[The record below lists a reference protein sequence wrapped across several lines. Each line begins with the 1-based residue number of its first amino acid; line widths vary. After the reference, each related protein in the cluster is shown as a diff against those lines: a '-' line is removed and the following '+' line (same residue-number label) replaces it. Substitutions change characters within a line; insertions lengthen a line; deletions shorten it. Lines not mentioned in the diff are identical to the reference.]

1 MAARA
6 RSWAAPDTPMTRHAA
21 PLELDVPLQ
30 RLRPRNPGPYFF
42 ITTLETHNSA
52 PAPLGQFIPIVDVT
66 TNFFPVHA
74 WLLAPASL
82 LLFLARAMRWR
93 DWQANY

>member
-1 MAARA
+1 MSLNRVHRVLQYVVYLA
-6 RSWAAPDTPMTRHAA
+6 SWASMLVCFVHG
-21 PLELDVPLQ
+21 
-30 RLRPRNPGPYFF
+30 NPGPYFF
-42 ITTLETHNSA
+42 ITTLETHISA
-52 PAPLGQFIPIVDVT
+52 PAPLGQFIPILDVT